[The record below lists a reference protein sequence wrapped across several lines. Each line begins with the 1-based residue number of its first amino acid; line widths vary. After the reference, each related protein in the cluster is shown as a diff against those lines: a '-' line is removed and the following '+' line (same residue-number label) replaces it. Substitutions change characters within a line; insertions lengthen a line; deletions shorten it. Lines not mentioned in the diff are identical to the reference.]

1 MNGALRPLAK
11 PAAELDMLSW
21 GDDLIAKHQHTA
33 DVELCRSQPVENFV
47 ADRVSE
53 IETEHLRPT
62 GR

>member
-1 MNGALRPLAK
+1 V
-11 PAAELDMLSW
+11 LSW
-21 GDDLIAKHQHTA
+21 GDDLIAKHQHTVG
-33 DVELCRSQPVENFV
+33 VEPCLSQLAENIV